1 MDRHVNDEFVKKA
14 RIMRYRSRATFKLIE
29 IDDKHNIL
37 KAGMKVVDVGAA
49 PGGWSQIIAD
59 RVSSM
64 KGQETVVAVDLLKM
78 QPYDGVTVI
87 QGDIGNEKTQ
97 ELISKSLNFEKAD
110 VVCCDAVPDFVGD
123 RFTDHGMSVKLNE
136 AVLESCSM
144 LLREGGTL
152 LMKIIEGPYS
162 KD

>member
-87 QGDIGNEKTQ
+87 
-97 ELISKSLNFEKAD
+97 
-110 VVCCDAVPDFVGD
+110 
-123 RFTDHGMSVKLNE
+123 
-136 AVLESCSM
+136 
-144 LLREGGTL
+144 
-152 LMKIIEGPYS
+152 
-162 KD
+162 

>member
-1 MDRHVNDEFVKKA
+1 
-14 RIMRYRSRATFKLIE
+14 
-29 IDDKHNIL
+29 
-37 KAGMKVVDVGAA
+37 
-49 PGGWSQIIAD
+49 
-59 RVSSM
+59 M